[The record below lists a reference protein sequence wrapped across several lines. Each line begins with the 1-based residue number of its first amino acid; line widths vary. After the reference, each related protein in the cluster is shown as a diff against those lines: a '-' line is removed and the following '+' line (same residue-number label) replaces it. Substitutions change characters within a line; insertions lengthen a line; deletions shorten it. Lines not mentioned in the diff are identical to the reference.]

1 MHTNTVDLKFRQKG
15 IFVSPK
21 SKQNPPK
28 PPLRSINK
36 QNKLIGYKQ
45 SHKAKE
51 ETKYLQMI
59 GTKKN
64 EKLSIEK

>member
-28 PPLRSINK
+28 PPLG
-36 QNKLIGYKQ
+36 QNFDICEIYKQ
-45 SHKAKE
+45 AKQ
-51 ETKYLQMI
+51 TDWV
-59 GTKKN
+59 
-64 EKLSIEK
+64 